1 MKYRYVLERHGER
14 IEGEQEAASKGD
26 LFDAIKQT
34 GDTLISVEE
43 VRGGKMSL
51 NINLDG
57 FIAKINWV
65 KPEDKIHFAKNIS
78 SMIASGLSMSRAL
91 SVIKRQ
97 TKNLKFKQIIESV
110 EGDIASGK
118 GFADSLAEHPA
129 VFSKIFIAMARA
141 GEESGQLTSSL
152 KTVGEQMERTHTLK
166 KKIKGAM
173 MYPSVIMVAMIII
186 AVLMLIYVVPSLT
199 ATFKELD
206 TELPGSTKFIIFV
219 SDALQNN
226 TLLVF
231 GGMFVLVAGI
241 VLGLRTEKGKK
252 ILNTGILYLPV
263 VSNLVKESNSAT
275 TARTLSSLLS
285 SGVDVSQ
292 ALEITK
298 EVVQNHHYKAVLDAA
313 KVAIQKGKPL
323 SDVFIQNEKLYPI
336 FVGEMVAVGEETGKL
351 SSMLENVAK
360 YYEED
365 VSQKTKDLSTIVEP
379 VLMIVVGFG
388 VGFFALSMIT
398 PMYSIA
404 NNI

>member
-1 MKYRYVLERHGER
+1 MKYKYVLERHGEQ
-14 IEGEQEAASKGD
+14 IKGEETAESKGD
-26 LFDAIKQT
+26 LFDKIKQT
-34 GDTLISVEE
+34 GDTLISIDE
-43 VRGGKMSL
+43 VRSGANL

-57 FIAKINWV
+57 FIAKLNRV
-65 KPEDKIHFAKNIS
+65 KAEDKILFAKNIS
-78 SMIASGLSMSRAL
+78 SMISSGLSMSRAL

-97 TKNLKFKQIIESV
+97 SRNPKFKGVIEAV
-110 EGDIASGK
+110 EKDISSGK
-118 GFADSLAEHPA
+118 GFADSLAEHPDI
-129 VFSKIFIAMARA
+129 FSKIFIAMARA
-141 GEESGQLTSSL
+141 GEESGQMTESL
-152 KTVGEQMERTHTLK
+152 RVVGEQMERTNTLK

-186 AVLMLIYVVPSLT
+186 AILMLIYVVPSLT

-206 TELPGSTKFIIFV
+206 TELPGSTQFIIFV
-219 SDALQNN
+219 SDALKNN
-226 TLLVF
+226 TLMVF
-231 GGMFVLVAGI
+231 GGLFVTVLGI
-241 VLGLRTEKGKK
+241 VLGLRTEKGKMA
-252 ILNTGILYLPV
+252 LNTAVLYVPV
-263 VSNLVKESNSAT
+263 VSNLVKEANSAT

-298 EVVQNHHYKAVLDAA
+298 EVVQNHHYKAVLDDA
-313 KVAIQKGKPL
+313 KAAIQKGKPL
-323 SDVFIQNEKLYPI
+323 SEVFIQNEKLYPI

-365 VSQKTKDLSTIVEP
+365 VEQKTKDLSTIVEP
-379 VLMIVVGFG
+379 VLMIVVGAG
-388 VGFFALSMIT
+388 VGFFAVSMIT

>member
-1 MKYRYVLERHGER
+1 MKYKYVLERHGER
-14 IEGEQEAASKGD
+14 IEGEQEAGSKGD
-26 LFDAIKQT
+26 LFDAIKQV
-34 GDTLISVEE
+34 GDTLISVDE
-43 VRGGKMSL
+43 VHSRASL

-57 FIAKINWV
+57 LIAKLNRV
-65 KPEDKIHFAKNIS
+65 KAEDKINFAKNIS
-78 SMIASGLSMSRAL
+78 SMISSGLSMSRAL

-97 TKNLKFKQIIESV
+97 TKNPKFKQIIEAV
-110 EGDIASGK
+110 ENDIASGK
-118 GFADSLAEHPA
+118 GFADSLAEHPE
-129 VFSKIFIAMARA
+129 VFSRIFTAMARA
-141 GEESGQLTSSL
+141 GEESGQLSNSL
-152 KTVGEQMERTHTLK
+152 KTVGEQMERTNTLK

-173 MYPSVIMVAMIII
+173 MYPSVIMVAMVII
-186 AVLMLIYVVPSLT
+186 AILMLMYVVPSLT

-206 TELPGSTKFIIFV
+206 TELPGSTKFIIFI

-226 TLLVF
+226 TLVVF
-231 GGMFVLVAGI
+231 GGFFLIVAVLVF
-241 VLGLRTEKGKK
+241 GLRTEKGKK
-252 ILNTGILYLPV
+252 ALNTAVLYLPV
-263 VSNLVKESNSAT
+263 VSGLVKESNSAT

-292 ALEITK
+292 AIEITK
-298 EVVQNHHYKAVLDAA
+298 EVVQNHHYKVVLDAA

-323 SDVFIQNEKLYPI
+323 SEVFIQNENLYPI

-379 VLMIVVGFG
+379 VLMIVVGAG